1 MYCPFCGSEIS
12 DDSTFCPMCGQ
23 SINSPDVNV
32 RKEEKESK
40 KATGTMHWVLVLITV
55 VLLLVTMIGI
65 GTALY
70 LHFRDSSEK
79 ISQEIKKDDLKK
91 EVKKEKAEEETKDEE
106 DLKEDVLQEEDES
119 SDLEDEFWIDEDTK
133 ADYSEN
139 LDPDL
144 YESYDSKI
152 TDFKFYYPVDLY
164 NEVSVDEDP
173 DLVSYGENCQT
184 ITFEGSDGSQ
194 LIFSLTSRTDALSIE
209 NMTENVY
216 NIESKGLVEPEKIVK
231 SSEGD
236 HGKAILTG
244 WDSSAHNSAI
254 YDMTKI
260 EAGYVLQMKVIFP
273 DYTSEK
279 DRLEKAYVTE
289 CLYRMCGF
297 SDSSQQVRS
306 WDEFMEENQMKR
318 AFPVMAVLF
327 CCMIFCMTGCGS
339 SEKSDSGAKEE
350 KTVKKQEQ
358 QNEKEEEK
366 ESEKEPEILQFVDV
380 YGQQYSVE
388 INQNIAK
395 KQYNDTL
402 FIHDGDRLTQADEK
416 YTSRLGIDVSYHQGE
431 IDWKKVKAAGY
442 DFAFIRIGY
451 RGYAEA
457 GTVNADIRFD
467 EYIQQAQNA
476 GLDVGVYFF
485 SQAVNEEEARE
496 EAKFVLDHL
505 SGYNLQLPVVFDPE
519 SILDDDARTDH
530 VSGEQFTKNT
540 EAFCSAIEAA
550 GYDAMIYSNM
560 LWEAY
565 ELDLEKLSAYPVWY
579 ADYELKPQTPYH
591 FEVWQYTN
599 QGSVD
604 GINGRTDIN
613 IQLIEKPSKQD

>member
-1 MYCPFCGSEIS
+1 MSIINNKKMPGSKGLSPHELAHRWMKDLRARPDMSIKVGGFCPRHHKKKEGKKMYCPFCGSEIS
-12 DDSTFCPMCGQ
+12 DDSIFCPMCGQ

-106 DLKEDVLQEEDES
+106 NLKEDVLQEEDES

-306 WDEFMEENQMKR
+306 WDEFMEEN
-318 AFPVMAVLF
+318 
-327 CCMIFCMTGCGS
+327 
-339 SEKSDSGAKEE
+339 
-350 KTVKKQEQ
+350 
-358 QNEKEEEK
+358 
-366 ESEKEPEILQFVDV
+366 
-380 YGQQYSVE
+380 
-388 INQNIAK
+388 
-395 KQYNDTL
+395 
-402 FIHDGDRLTQADEK
+402 
-416 YTSRLGIDVSYHQGE
+416 
-431 IDWKKVKAAGY
+431 
-442 DFAFIRIGY
+442 
-451 RGYAEA
+451 
-457 GTVNADIRFD
+457 
-467 EYIQQAQNA
+467 
-476 GLDVGVYFF
+476 
-485 SQAVNEEEARE
+485 
-496 EAKFVLDHL
+496 
-505 SGYNLQLPVVFDPE
+505 
-519 SILDDDARTDH
+519 
-530 VSGEQFTKNT
+530 
-540 EAFCSAIEAA
+540 
-550 GYDAMIYSNM
+550 
-560 LWEAY
+560 
-565 ELDLEKLSAYPVWY
+565 
-579 ADYELKPQTPYH
+579 
-591 FEVWQYTN
+591 
-599 QGSVD
+599 
-604 GINGRTDIN
+604 
-613 IQLIEKPSKQD
+613 